1 MDSKSRRLIDVG
13 PWLPAMRRRARD
25 MVIMQ
30 ELEAL
35 EQSLRGKNLERVK
48 LLRRL
53 ISDGGGGSQ
62 ST

>member
-1 MDSKSRRLIDVG
+1 LIDVG

-53 ISDGGGGSQ
+53 ISGGGGGSQ